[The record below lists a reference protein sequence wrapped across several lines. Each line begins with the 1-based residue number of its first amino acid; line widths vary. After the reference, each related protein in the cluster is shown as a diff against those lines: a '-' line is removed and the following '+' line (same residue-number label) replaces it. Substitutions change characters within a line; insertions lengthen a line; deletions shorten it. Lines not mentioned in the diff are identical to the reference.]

1 MEAYQVHVPA
11 RYGILNT
18 IIRYRVYYSVLLYFV
33 LNLIGTAQDYL
44 STLRSGRGHSRH
56 QDSGDNTRILN
67 LVYYIDGAANIRST
81 AIYILN
87 LVVI

>member
-1 MEAYQVHVPA
+1 M
-11 RYGILNT
+11 
-18 IIRYRVYYSVLLYFV
+18 YYSVLLYFV

-44 STLRSGRGHSRH
+44 STLRSGRGL
-56 QDSGDNTRILN
+56 QLDSGDNTRILN

>member
-1 MEAYQVHVPA
+1 M
-11 RYGILNT
+11 
-18 IIRYRVYYSVLLYFV
+18 YYSVLLYFA

-44 STLRSGRGHSRH
+44 STLRSGRGL
-56 QDSGDNTRILN
+56 QLDFGIGDNTRILN